1 MARGREPRPLGS
13 QAGCSRGNRLG
24 LSQRALFC
32 PMATREYRPRPGNDA
47 QWQRRLA
54 RSRRC
59 WAEADRQIEYNV
71 FAASLRRHAK
81 VGPKTGVRCGKRHT
95 EASSGQED
103 KRSAVH
109 TTQSCVSTRVGG
121 VLSTTRHR
129 LDRAGDCHVSAGG
142 RNRIDRARILV
153 SAWAWCGPLRS
164 DIGCGKAVDAK
175 MNFFCC
181 RLFPPCAG
189 TRFFFCCAALLTTD
203 D

>member
-1 MARGREPRPLGS
+1 MARGRDPRPLGS
-13 QAGCSRGNRLG
+13 QTGRSRGNRLG

-81 VGPKTGVRCGKRHT
+81 GGPKAGVRCGKRHT
-95 EASSGQED
+95 EASKGQED
-103 KRSAVH
+103 KRTVH
-109 TTQSCVSTRVGG
+109 SPGVGG
-121 VLSTTRHR
+121 VLLATRHR

-153 SAWAWCGPLRS
+153 FAWAWCGPLRS

-175 MNFFCC
+175 MNFFAVD
-181 RLFPPCAG
+181 RPPLAS
-189 TRFFFCCAALLTTD
+189 ALD
-203 D
+203 SCFVARPFED